1 MDKEEMKRE
10 LKKPTDIR
18 EELQQANSNGLV
30 MDLNQILRQIF
41 VEPLF
46 V

>member
-1 MDKEEMKRE
+1 MDKDEMKRE
-10 LKKPTDIR
+10 LKEPTGIR
-18 EELQQANSNGLV
+18 EELPQANSNGLV